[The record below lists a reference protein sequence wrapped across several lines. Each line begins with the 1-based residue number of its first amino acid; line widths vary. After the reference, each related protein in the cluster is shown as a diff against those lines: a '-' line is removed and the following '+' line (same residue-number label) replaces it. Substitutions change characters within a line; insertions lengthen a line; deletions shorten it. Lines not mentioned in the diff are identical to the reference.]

1 MNARVVTGCDPKGQI
16 FSFNGIMGN
25 WVWVLWFLFKKKQK
39 KTNKQRQCLR
49 TSMSFATLFIKV
61 YEALSQKVADR
72 LTGVNQYSQELFTS
86 RTFSK
91 HLVSQLLLFKLQ
103 LRKR

>member
-1 MNARVVTGCDPKGQI
+1 
-16 FSFNGIMGN
+16 
-25 WVWVLWFLFKKKQK
+25 
-39 KTNKQRQCLR
+39 
-49 TSMSFATLFIKV
+49 MSFATLFIKV

>member
-39 KTNKQRQCLR
+39 KNKQTPPVSEDFNVLCY
-49 TSMSFATLFIKV
+49 SFHQSV
-61 YEALSQKVADR
+61 
-72 LTGVNQYSQELFTS
+72 
-86 RTFSK
+86 
-91 HLVSQLLLFKLQ
+91 
-103 LRKR
+103 